1 MIHYNVYNA
10 NETMP
15 RERTQLNINIDSALL
30 LKLKSEAIKQGKT
43 LTTFVL
49 EQLKESATT
58 LYDNNLEQRLLKVE
72 ALLGIPHMLP
82 DKANNIGTIFTEEG
96 ANEYGEVAK
105 KEFDLIVMKR
115 GITIEQGLKEVNKC
129 LQKYPYAN
137 PELVFQILL
146 GTHQLT
152 ALEMTIA
159 YRNGSCAMRSALNDW
174 SNEPLEKL
182 DKAFLNAVLTKSLA

>member
-1 MIHYNVYNA
+1 
-10 NETMP
+10 MP
-15 RERTQLNINIDSALL
+15 RERTQLNININPALL

-43 LTTFVL
+43 LTDFVVEKL
-49 EQLKESATT
+49 QESAAIVS
-58 LYDNNLEQRLLKVE
+58 DDNLEQRLLRVE
-72 ALLGIPHMLP
+72 ALMGIDHKLP
-82 DKANNIGTIFTEEG
+82 DESNNIGTIFTEKG
-96 ANEYGEVAK
+96 ANKYGETAK
-105 KEFDLIVMKR
+105 QEFESIVKKR
-115 GITIEQGLKEVNKC
+115 GITLQVGLEEVSKC
-129 LQKYPYAN
+129 LQKYPYSN

-182 DKAFLNAVLTKSLA
+182 NEAFLKAVRTKSLA

>member
-1 MIHYNVYNA
+1 
-10 NETMP
+10 MP
-15 RERTQLNINIDSALL
+15 RERTQLNINIDPALL

-43 LTTFVL
+43 LTDFVV
-49 EQLKESATT
+49 EQLKDSATKVS
-58 LYDNNLEQRLLKVE
+58 DDNLEQRLLRVE
-72 ALLGIPHMLP
+72 ALMGIDHKLP
-82 DKANNIGTIFTEEG
+82 DEDNNIGTIFTEKG
-96 ANEYGEVAK
+96 ANKYGEVAK
-105 KEFDLIVMKR
+105 QEFESIVKKR
-115 GITIEQGLKEVNKC
+115 GITLQVGLEEVSDC
-129 LQKYPYAN
+129 LQKYPYSN

-182 DKAFLNAVLTKSLA
+182 NKAFLNAVRTKSLV